1 MIPMYEKFNDDICF
15 RFLVIMK
22 DVLISFIKE
31 YRASADLE
39 ATHIR
44 GQIEAVFNI
53 LKFSKWPPF
62 WGHKKL
68 FYRK

>member
-62 WGHKKL
+62 
-68 FYRK
+68 